1 MNKIPYIT
9 SGLLFLIF
17 IIVSGLCKM
26 DTNNTVWGMFGFFL
40 FCMPSLA
47 GSIYN
52 AYIYRKQNRDL
63 RFLFYFLSFVFSVWS
78 IASVV
83 VMILIANGTLQ

>member
-1 MNKIPYIT
+1 MNKIPYII
-9 SGLLFLIF
+9 SVLLFVLFLI
-17 IIVSGLCKM
+17 ISALWKL
-26 DTNNTVWGMFGFFL
+26 DTSNTVWGMFGFII

-63 RFLFYFLSFVFSVWS
+63 RFLFYFLSFVFTVWS

-83 VMILIANGTLQ
+83 VMVLIANGTLQ